1 MKRPFILS
9 VERRGY
15 IYKYHQKLRDF
26 ALQTLYESTRMKTM
40 NIGSLQGDFQM
51 KDVRFP
57 IINHCIKKIV
67 MVSMNFSSGN
77 TKRLRVK
84 KTPKPWGFFFKSISI
99 IFLY

>member
-1 MKRPFILS
+1 
-9 VERRGY
+9 
-15 IYKYHQKLRDF
+15 
-26 ALQTLYESTRMKTM
+26 
-40 NIGSLQGDFQM
+40 M

-84 KTPKPWGFFFKSISI
+84 KNLGFFSLNQFQSYFFIKQVY
-99 IFLY
+99 FRTNCKMVNWDRLQL

>member
-1 MKRPFILS
+1 
-9 VERRGY
+9 
-15 IYKYHQKLRDF
+15 
-26 ALQTLYESTRMKTM
+26 
-40 NIGSLQGDFQM
+40 M

-57 IINHCIKKIV
+57 IIKHCIKKIV

-84 KTPKPWGFFFKSISI
+84 KKKPWGSFLKTISI

>member
-1 MKRPFILS
+1 
-9 VERRGY
+9 
-15 IYKYHQKLRDF
+15 
-26 ALQTLYESTRMKTM
+26 
-40 NIGSLQGDFQM
+40 M

-84 KTPKPWGFFFKSISI
+84 KKPWVFFLKSISI

>member
-1 MKRPFILS
+1 
-9 VERRGY
+9 
-15 IYKYHQKLRDF
+15 
-26 ALQTLYESTRMKTM
+26 
-40 NIGSLQGDFQM
+40 M

-84 KTPKPWGFFFKSISI
+84 KNLGFFSLNQFQSYFFTKQVYFRTNCKMVNWDRLQLELFKYM
-99 IFLY
+99 L

>member
-1 MKRPFILS
+1 
-9 VERRGY
+9 
-15 IYKYHQKLRDF
+15 
-26 ALQTLYESTRMKTM
+26 
-40 NIGSLQGDFQM
+40 M

-84 KTPKPWGFFFKSISI
+84 KKNLGVFSLKQFQSYFFT
-99 IFLY
+99 